1 MAKYETLV
9 DQVKEQIQNNIWQVG
24 DKLPSLRKQT
34 EATGLSLMT
43 VLHAYQVLESQGW
56 IVSHARSGYFVAPK
70 IHKSN
75 PLPKRDNTTVSRSE
89 EIDINDFIFDV
100 LKTGQAPYT
109 INFVSVYPDPNLYPR
124 NSINKSLTSAVSHM
138 PTSSAL
144 DNLPPGNKALRQLI
158 AKRYAAE
165 GITVRPDE
173 IVITAG
179 ALEALNLSLQAVT
192 KAGDWVVVESPT
204 FYGALQSLQ
213 RLNLRALSVRT
224 HPTEGI
230 DLKALEDALKSHPV
244 KACWLMTNHQNPLGC
259 TLSNEKKERLMAML
273 ADHNVYLI
281 EDDVYGE
288 LYYGSQK
295 PLPAKAF
302 DRSGMTMHCSSLSK
316 TLVAGFRIGWVAA
329 GEMALPIQKL
339 QLMSTLSA
347 SAPIQLALEHYLSTR
362 NYENHLR
369 KLRRKLEQHKFGM
382 WQMLSAHLPSS
393 VVIHYSQ
400 GGYFLWIELPEYLDA
415 TVLYDLA
422 AKTHISIAPG
432 KMFSLSNEYDHCFRL
447 NSSFECSDAQERA
460 IKRLAEL
467 IQQMIDNH
475 S

>member
-224 HPTEGI
+224 HPT
-230 DLKALEDALKSHPV
+230 
-244 KACWLMTNHQNPLGC
+244 
-259 TLSNEKKERLMAML
+259 LS
-273 ADHNVYLI
+273 LI
-281 EDDVYGE
+281 
-288 LYYGSQK
+288 
-295 PLPAKAF
+295 
-302 DRSGMTMHCSSLSK
+302 
-316 TLVAGFRIGWVAA
+316 
-329 GEMALPIQKL
+329 
-339 QLMSTLSA
+339 
-347 SAPIQLALEHYLSTR
+347 
-362 NYENHLR
+362 
-369 KLRRKLEQHKFGM
+369 
-382 WQMLSAHLPSS
+382 
-393 VVIHYSQ
+393 
-400 GGYFLWIELPEYLDA
+400 
-415 TVLYDLA
+415 
-422 AKTHISIAPG
+422 HI
-432 KMFSLSNEYDHCFRL
+432 
-447 NSSFECSDAQERA
+447 
-460 IKRLAEL
+460 
-467 IQQMIDNH
+467 
-475 S
+475 

>member
-1 MAKYETLV
+1 
-9 DQVKEQIQNNIWQVG
+9 
-24 DKLPSLRKQT
+24 
-34 EATGLSLMT
+34 
-43 VLHAYQVLESQGW
+43 
-56 IVSHARSGYFVAPK
+56 
-70 IHKSN
+70 
-75 PLPKRDNTTVSRSE
+75 
-89 EIDINDFIFDV
+89 
-100 LKTGQAPYT
+100 
-109 INFVSVYPDPNLYPR
+109 
-124 NSINKSLTSAVSHM
+124 
-138 PTSSAL
+138 
-144 DNLPPGNKALRQLI
+144 
-158 AKRYAAE
+158 
-165 GITVRPDE
+165 
-173 IVITAG
+173 
-179 ALEALNLSLQAVT
+179 
-192 KAGDWVVVESPT
+192 
-204 FYGALQSLQ
+204 
-213 RLNLRALSVRT
+213 
-224 HPTEGI
+224 
-230 DLKALEDALKSHPV
+230 
-244 KACWLMTNHQNPLGC
+244 
-259 TLSNEKKERLMAML
+259 MAML